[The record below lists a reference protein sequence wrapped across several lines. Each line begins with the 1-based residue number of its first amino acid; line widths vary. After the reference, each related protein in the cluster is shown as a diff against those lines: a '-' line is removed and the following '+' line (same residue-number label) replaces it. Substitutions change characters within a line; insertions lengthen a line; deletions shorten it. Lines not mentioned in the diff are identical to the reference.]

1 MSCSPLPTYTHHTCY
16 IRENNMQWTT
26 TSRSDYPIPCDRRE
40 SGEGGVEN
48 EESSEYS
55 SLDESK
61 RVSCALS
68 KVEESDEHWDEVGD
82 NDGEVV
88 VGRVG
93 SRYPS
98 LLRKEARGE
107 HSHDL

>member
-1 MSCSPLPTYTHHTCY
+1 M
-16 IRENNMQWTT
+16 
-26 TSRSDYPIPCDRRE
+26 
-40 SGEGGVEN
+40 EN

-55 SLDESK
+55 SSDESK

-93 SRYPS
+93 SCR
-98 LLRKEARGE
+98 RRNTFAGR
-107 HSHDL
+107 